1 MIRDITAQ
9 ELLSSCSD
17 GKCSYLHKA
26 PLTSKTLDILAAAHS
41 MQLRE
46 LRMYELEPFHSV
58 GVSMPQSLTLLE
70 CRSINDGAAWGRLVR
85 HSSASLQTL
94 RFGQE
99 KELLESYCSSRI
111 GFLNQIAQPGDSF
124 LSVLSLQDIPNL
136 QEISLFGI
144 DISPFIP
151 QSIPDALFFCGIK
164 RLTLESCSG
173 TADFLDTMAD
183 TFHHAQTSDVA
194 RRKMPK
200 LKEFSFRHEAP
211 TTRVKDC
218 LIRFL
223 SSFTGLEKLSLL
235 FENATFLERCSAL
248 ICGHGPTLKT
258 LVLECRIQPREHLG
272 LDSSRPFGAGGH
284 SQELWEQSINDICGL
299 CPNLVELG
307 MGFPWNDEIVRIRK
321 TNLPKLMHLRAIH
334 VRNFP
339 ESQFLSQLGDY
350 SIKEYANKFVEWNFP
365 ALVGGARPA
374 LETLAVGPTL
384 YESRWKS
391 STARRQPPEFLRTH
405 HFCLDWAQTRFCRWY
420 PMITSVSEKCME
432 ELRGESPLGGLFEQV
447 WLR

>member
-1 MIRDITAQ
+1 LYCADS
-9 ELLSSCSD
+9 EY
-17 GKCSYLHKA
+17 SYLHKA
-26 PLTSKTLDILAAAHS
+26 PLTSKTLDVLTTAHGTL
-41 MQLRE
+41 LRQ
-46 LRMYELEPFHSV
+46 LRMYELETFHTV
-58 GVSMPQSLTLLE
+58 GVTMPQNLTLLE
-70 CRSINDGAAWGRLVR
+70 CRSINDGAAWGRLVQK
-85 HSSASLQTL
+85 SSASLQTL

-99 KELLESYCSSRI
+99 KELLDSYRSTRN

-124 LSVLSLQDIPNL
+124 ISVLSLQDIPNL
-136 QEISLFGI
+136 QEIALFGI
-144 DISPFIP
+144 DITPFIP
-151 QSIPDALFFCGIK
+151 QSIPDALFFCGLK

-173 TADFLDTMAD
+173 SADFLDTMAD
-183 TFHHAQTSDVA
+183 TFRHAQTSDA
-194 RRKMPK
+194 ASRRIPK

-211 TTRVKDC
+211 TSRLKDC

-223 SSFTGLEKLSLL
+223 SSFNGLEKLSLL
-235 FENATFLERCSAL
+235 FENGTFLERCSTL
-248 ICGHGPTLKT
+248 ICGHGPTLET
-258 LVLECRIQPREHLG
+258 LVLECRVQPREHLG
-272 LDSSRPFGAGGH
+272 LDSSRPFGAGGY
-284 SQELWEQSINDICGL
+284 SQELWEQSINDICRL

-321 TNLPKLMHLRAIH
+321 TNLPKLMHLRTIH

-350 SIKEYANKFVEWNFP
+350 TIREYANKFVEWNFP

-374 LETLAVGPTL
+374 LETLALGPTL

-405 HFCLDWAQTRFCRWY
+405 HFCLDWAQTRFGRWS
-420 PMITSVSEKCME
+420 PMITSVTEKCME
-432 ELRGESPLGGLFEQV
+432 ELRGESPLGGVFEQV